1 MNERE
6 HSGMKAER
14 SILVVDDNER
24 LVGLI
29 ERLLESA
36 GYRVSTAHDGLTGLD
51 KAREERPD
59 LIILDIVMPGEIN
72 GYQACYH
79 LHTDRRTK
87 DIPVLILTGK
97 WENAEESKRELNR
110 RITEQVGA
118 YDLGAMDYMTKPVR
132 GRELL
137 SRIRG
142 LLWFSGGDR

>member
-1 MNERE
+1 
-6 HSGMKAER
+6 MKVR
-14 SILVVDDNER
+14 KSILVVDDNER

-36 GYRVSTAHDGLTGLD
+36 GYQVFTAFDGLTALD
-51 KAREERPD
+51 KAREECPD

-97 WENAEESKRELNR
+97 WENAEQSKRELNR
-110 RITEQVGA
+110 RIAEQVGA